1 MYAHIDGKVAEKGT
15 DTLVIDCGGV
25 GYELICSRATLSAA
39 PRVGERMKC
48 YTILS
53 VREDAMELFGFA
65 TREEKKLYEKLRS
78 VSGIGPR
85 TALNMLSSMTVRD
98 LSIAIVTGDVNAS
111 SRAQGV
117 GKKTAQ
123 RVIME
128 LKEKIDND
136 ALVGSAVP
144 ISGPMEKGAVAEAI
158 EALMALGY
166 NAPDAQRAIAAVSDS
181 ADTVDKLVFRA
192 LRGMDNGGICTNMRK
207 MVIMRLNSALK
218 CSRAMRRQYAAG

>member
-1 MYAHIDGKVAEKGT
+1 MYAHIDGVVAEKSA

-25 GYELICSRATLSAA
+25 GYELICSRATLSSA

-65 TREEKKLYEKLRS
+65 TREEKGLYEKLRA

-85 TALNMLSSMTVRD
+85 TALSILSSMSVRE
-98 LSIAIVTGDVNAS
+98 LSVAIVTGDVNAI
-111 SRAQGV
+111 SRAPGV

-123 RVIME
+123 RLVLE
-128 LKEKIDND
+128 LREKIDNA
-136 ALVGSAVP
+136 ALEGVALPSAP
-144 ISGPMEKGAVAEAI
+144 LDKGPVAEAV

-166 NAPDAQRAIAAVSDS
+166 SAQDAQRAIASVSDS
-181 ADTVDKLVFRA
+181 ADTVDKLVFMA
-192 LRGMDNGGICTNMRK
+192 LRGMDRG
-207 MVIMRLNSALK
+207 
-218 CSRAMRRQYAAG
+218 

>member
-1 MYAHIDGKVAEKGT
+1 MYAHIDGKVAEKGA

-25 GYELICSRATLSAA
+25 GYELICSRTTLSAA

-65 TREEKKLYEKLRS
+65 TREEKALYEKLRS

-98 LSIAIVTGDVNAS
+98 LSIAIVTGDINS
-111 SRAQGV
+111 ISRAQGV

-136 ALVGSAVP
+136 ALTGSTVP
-144 ISGPMEKGAVAEAI
+144 LNAQIEKGAAAEAI

-181 ADTVDKLVFRA
+181 ADTVDKLVLMA
-192 LRGMDNGGICTNMRK
+192 LRGMDNG
-207 MVIMRLNSALK
+207 
-218 CSRAMRRQYAAG
+218 

>member
-1 MYAHIDGKVAEKGT
+1 MYAHIDGIVAEKSA

-25 GYELICSRATLSAA
+25 GYELICSRATLASA

-65 TREEKKLYEKLRS
+65 TREEKGLYEKLRA

-85 TALNMLSSMTVRD
+85 TALSILSSMSVRE
-98 LSIAIVTGDVNAS
+98 LSVAIVTGDVNAI
-111 SRAQGV
+111 SRAPGV

-123 RVIME
+123 RLVLE
-128 LKEKIDND
+128 LREKIDNA
-136 ALVGSAVP
+136 ALEGVALPSAP
-144 ISGPMEKGAVAEAI
+144 LDKGPVAEAV

-166 NAPDAQRAIAAVSDS
+166 SAQDAQRAIASVSDS
-181 ADTVDKLVFRA
+181 ADTVDKLVLMA
-192 LRGMDNGGICTNMRK
+192 LRGMDRG
-207 MVIMRLNSALK
+207 
-218 CSRAMRRQYAAG
+218 

>member
-1 MYAHIDGKVAEKGT
+1 MYAHIDGIVAEKSA

-25 GYELICSRATLSAA
+25 GYELICSRATLASA

-65 TREEKKLYEKLRS
+65 TREEKGLYEKLRA

-85 TALNMLSSMTVRD
+85 TALSILSSMSVRE
-98 LSIAIVTGDVNAS
+98 LSVAIVTGDVNAI
-111 SRAQGV
+111 SRAPGV

-123 RVIME
+123 RLVLE
-128 LKEKIDND
+128 LREKIDNA
-136 ALVGSAVP
+136 ALEGVALPSAP
-144 ISGPMEKGAVAEAI
+144 LDKGPVAEAV

-166 NAPDAQRAIAAVSDS
+166 SAQDAQRAIASVSDS
-181 ADTVDKLVFRA
+181 ADTVDKLVFMA
-192 LRGMDNGGICTNMRK
+192 LRGMDRG
-207 MVIMRLNSALK
+207 
-218 CSRAMRRQYAAG
+218 

>member
-1 MYAHIDGKVAEKGT
+1 M
-15 DTLVIDCGGV
+15 
-25 GYELICSRATLSAA
+25 
-39 PRVGERMKC
+39 
-48 YTILS
+48 
-53 VREDAMELFGFA
+53 
-65 TREEKKLYEKLRS
+65 
-78 VSGIGPR
+78 
-85 TALNMLSSMTVRD
+85 N
-98 LSIAIVTGDVNAS
+98 AI

-181 ADTVDKLVFRA
+181 ADTVDKLVSMA
-192 LRGMDNGGICTNMRK
+192 LRGMDNG
-207 MVIMRLNSALK
+207 
-218 CSRAMRRQYAAG
+218 

>member
-98 LSIAIVTGDVNAS
+98 LSIDVNAI

-166 NAPDAQRAIAAVSDS
+166 SAPDAQRAIAAVSDS
-181 ADTVDKLVFRA
+181 ADTVDKLVLMA
-192 LRGMDNGGICTNMRK
+192 LRGMDRG
-207 MVIMRLNSALK
+207 
-218 CSRAMRRQYAAG
+218 

>member
-1 MYAHIDGKVAEKGT
+1 MYAHIDGRLAEKGA

-25 GYELICSRATLSAA
+25 GYELICSRTTIGAA

-65 TREEKKLYEKLRS
+65 TREEKALYEKLRG

-85 TALNMLSSMTVRD
+85 TALNMLSSMSVRD
-98 LSIAIVTGDVNAS
+98 LSIAIVTGDISAL
-111 SRAQGV
+111 SRAPGV

-123 RVIME
+123 RVVLE
-128 LKEKIDND
+128 LKEKIDHD
-136 ALVGSAVP
+136 ALTGAGIPVGAPVDTGP
-144 ISGPMEKGAVAEAI
+144 IAEAI

-166 NAPDAQRAIAAVSDS
+166 SAPDAQRAIAAVSDS
-181 ADTVDKLVFRA
+181 ADTVDKLVLMA
-192 LRGMDNGGICTNMRK
+192 LRGMDRG
-207 MVIMRLNSALK
+207 
-218 CSRAMRRQYAAG
+218 

>member
-98 LSIAIVTGDVNAS
+98 LSIAIVTGDVNAI

-123 RVIME
+123 RVI
-128 LKEKIDND
+128 
-136 ALVGSAVP
+136 
-144 ISGPMEKGAVAEAI
+144 MEKGAVAEAI

-181 ADTVDKLVFRA
+181 ADTVDKLVFMA
-192 LRGMDNGGICTNMRK
+192 LRGMDNG
-207 MVIMRLNSALK
+207 
-218 CSRAMRRQYAAG
+218 

>member
-1 MYAHIDGKVAEKGT
+1 MYAHIDGIVAEKSA

-25 GYELICSRATLSAA
+25 GYELICSRATLASA

-65 TREEKKLYEKLRS
+65 TREEKGLYEKLRA

-85 TALNMLSSMTVRD
+85 TALSILSSMSVRE
-98 LSIAIVTGDVNAS
+98 LSVAIVTGDVNAI
-111 SRAQGV
+111 SRAPGV

-123 RVIME
+123 RLVLE
-128 LKEKIDND
+128 LREKIDNA
-136 ALVGSAVP
+136 ALEGVALPSAP
-144 ISGPMEKGAVAEAI
+144 LDKGPVAEAV

-166 NAPDAQRAIAAVSDS
+166 SAQDAQRAIASVSDS
-181 ADTVDKLVFRA
+181 ANTVDKLVFMA
-192 LRGMDNGGICTNMRK
+192 LRGMDRG
-207 MVIMRLNSALK
+207 
-218 CSRAMRRQYAAG
+218 

>member
-1 MYAHIDGKVAEKGT
+1 MYAHIDGIVAEKSA

-25 GYELICSRATLSAA
+25 GYELICSRATLSSA

-65 TREEKKLYEKLRS
+65 TREEKGLYEKLRA

-85 TALNMLSSMTVRD
+85 TALSILSSMSVRE
-98 LSIAIVTGDVNAS
+98 LSVAIVTGDVNAI
-111 SRAQGV
+111 SRAPGV

-123 RVIME
+123 RLVLE
-128 LKEKIDND
+128 LREKIDNA
-136 ALVGSAVP
+136 ALEGVAVP
-144 ISGPMEKGAVAEAI
+144 SAPLDKGPVAEAV

-166 NAPDAQRAIAAVSDS
+166 SAQDAQRAIASVSDS
-181 ADTVDKLVFRA
+181 ADTVDKLVFMA
-192 LRGMDNGGICTNMRK
+192 LRGMDRG
-207 MVIMRLNSALK
+207 
-218 CSRAMRRQYAAG
+218 

>member
-1 MYAHIDGKVAEKGT
+1 MYAHFRGVVAEKGA
-15 DTLVIDCGGV
+15 DCLVIDCGGV
-25 GYELICSRATLSAA
+25 GYLLTVSAATLSAA
-39 PRVGERMKC
+39 PAVGQSMTC
-48 YTILS
+48 YAALS

-98 LSIAIVTGDVNAS
+98 LSIAIVTGDVNAI

-181 ADTVDKLVFRA
+181 ADTVDKLVFMA
-192 LRGMDNGGICTNMRK
+192 LRGMDNG
-207 MVIMRLNSALK
+207 
-218 CSRAMRRQYAAG
+218 

>member
-1 MYAHIDGKVAEKGT
+1 MYAHIDGIVSEKGA
-15 DTLVIDCGGV
+15 DNLVIDCGGV
-25 GYELICSRATLSAA
+25 GYELICSRTTISAA

-65 TREEKKLYEKLRS
+65 TREEKALYEKLRA

-98 LSIAIVTGDVNAS
+98 LSIAIVTGDINAI
-111 SRAQGV
+111 SRAPGV

-123 RVIME
+123 RIVLE

-136 ALVGSAVP
+136 AFTGGSIPAGAP
-144 ISGPMEKGAVAEAI
+144 IDKGPIAEAI

-166 NAPDAQRAIAAVSDS
+166 SAADAQRAVVAVSDS
-181 ADTVDKLVFRA
+181 ADTVDKLVLMA
-192 LRGMDNGGICTNMRK
+192 LRGMDN
-207 MVIMRLNSALK
+207 V
-218 CSRAMRRQYAAG
+218 

>member
-1 MYAHIDGKVAEKGT
+1 MYAHIDGIVAEKSA

-25 GYELICSRATLSAA
+25 GYELICSRATLSSA

-65 TREEKKLYEKLRS
+65 TREEKGLYEKLRA

-85 TALNMLSSMTVRD
+85 TALSILSSMSVRE
-98 LSIAIVTGDVNAS
+98 LSVAIVTGDVNAI
-111 SRAQGV
+111 SRAPGV

-123 RVIME
+123 RLVLE
-128 LKEKIDND
+128 LREKIDNA
-136 ALVGSAVP
+136 ALEGVALPSAP
-144 ISGPMEKGAVAEAI
+144 LDKGPVAEAV

-166 NAPDAQRAIAAVSDS
+166 SAQDAQRAIASVSDS
-181 ADTVDKLVFRA
+181 ADTVDKLVFMA
-192 LRGMDNGGICTNMRK
+192 LRGMDRG
-207 MVIMRLNSALK
+207 
-218 CSRAMRRQYAAG
+218 

>member
-98 LSIAIVTGDVNAS
+98 LSIAIVTGDVNAI

-181 ADTVDKLVFRA
+181 AIQSEYPDFDERAIGFKRFSDMLKRLEKEALVA
-192 LRGMDNGGICTNMRK
+192 IEMDEQHTMLIKIC
-207 MVIMRLNSALK
+207 
-218 CSRAMRRQYAAG
+218 

>member
-1 MYAHIDGKVAEKGT
+1 MYAHIDGVVAEKSA

-25 GYELICSRATLSAA
+25 GYELICSRATLSSA

-65 TREEKKLYEKLRS
+65 TREEKGLYEKLRA

-85 TALNMLSSMTVRD
+85 TALSILSSMSVRE
-98 LSIAIVTGDVNAS
+98 LSVAIVTGDVNAI
-111 SRAQGV
+111 SRAPGV

-123 RVIME
+123 RLVLE
-128 LKEKIDND
+128 LREKIDNA
-136 ALVGSAVP
+136 ALEGVALPSAP
-144 ISGPMEKGAVAEAI
+144 LDKGPVAEAV

-166 NAPDAQRAIAAVSDS
+166 SAQDAQRAIASVSDS
-181 ADTVDKLVFRA
+181 ADTVDKLVLMA
-192 LRGMDNGGICTNMRK
+192 LRGMDRG
-207 MVIMRLNSALK
+207 
-218 CSRAMRRQYAAG
+218 